1 VSKKVPFDYDGD
13 GKPNTEKDKKLAD
26 QDLNN
31 DGYINKADETLRQ
44 DRVSMQL
51 LGRDYNFAFKIL
63 SSNPEIQ
70 ALFEDAVKLNQT
82 PQAFEASV
90 KGTKWYQEI
99 GGEYARK
106 AWFSK
111 TMGGADWDDQMVQA
125 RDIIQRTAT
134 QLGANLNPDDIDTF
148 AERYLFE
155 GWNVQGRQG
164 LMQSALA
171 SKVESDRGGQIQTR
185 DQLAQVARDN
195 GVSVSDQWFNEAA
208 QSIAMGRSTAADYE
222 MWLRDQAAA
231 KHPLYADKIRQGMS
245 VKSLASP
252 YTMRMAEILELNPE
266 SIDLSDPYLT
276 QALGEV
282 DEKGNPKAMSYT
294 DFENKLRNDPR
305 WEQTT
310 NGKNTLMNTAQKMAR
325 DWGFV
330 K

>member
-1 VSKKVPFDYDGD
+1 MAKKEPFDYDGN
-13 GKPNTEKDKKLAD
+13 GKPNTEKDKKLSD

-44 DRVSMQL
+44 DNLSMQL
-51 LGRDYNFAFKIL
+51 LGKDYNFAFNIL
-63 SSNPEIQ
+63 SSNPEVQ
-70 ALFEDAVKLNQT
+70 NLFETAIKQNMQ
-82 PQAFEASV
+82 PQAFEAAI
-90 KGTKWYQEI
+90 KGSQWYQDI

-111 TMGGADWDDQMVQA
+111 TMGGADWEDQLTQA
-125 RDIIQRTAT
+125 KDTVERLAT
-134 QLGANLNPDDIDTF
+134 QLGANLQPADLDAF

-155 GWNVQGRQG
+155 GWFAQGRQG
-164 LMQSALA
+164 LLQDALA

-185 DQLAQVARDN
+185 DALAQIARDN
-195 GVSVSDQWFNEAA
+195 GIKVSDQWFDEASRA
-208 QSIAMGRSTAADYE
+208 IVGGKATSADYE

-231 KHPLYADKIRQGMS
+231 KHPLYADKIKQGMS

-252 YTMRMAEILELNPE
+252 YMMRMAEILELNPDAIE
-266 SIDLSDPYLT
+266 LNDPYLT
-276 QALGEV
+276 QALGGV

-294 DFENKLRNDPR
+294 EFENKLRSDPR

-310 NGKNTLMNTAQKMAR
+310 NGKNTLMNVAQKMAR